1 MEDINQALFLWLNAP
16 AQPQSALL
24 VLALFCARNLVWLMP
39 AVFIAAWLRGDE
51 ALRRAL
57 LQATVAVAVGLCAS
71 FAIGALW
78 PHPRPFMLGLGH
90 QWLPHAADAS
100 FPSDHLTFWWSA
112 SFALVADR
120 RCRAGGVLLA
130 VLGLAI
136 AWARIYLGV
145 HFPLDMAGAALVAAV
160 SVWLARGT
168 APWYLA
174 RAYRLA
180 HGIHARLFRSL
191 IARGWVRE

>member
-1 MEDINQALFLWLNAP
+1 MENFNQALFLWLNAP
-16 AQPQSALL
+16 AQPPPALL
-24 VLALFCARNLVWLMP
+24 ALALFCARDLVWLMP
-39 AVFIAAWLRGDE
+39 ALFIAAWLYGGA

-57 LQATVAVAVGLCAS
+57 LQAAAAVAVGLCAAW
-71 FAIGALW
+71 AIGALW

-90 QWLPHAADAS
+90 SLLPHAPDAS

-112 SFALVADR
+112 SFALAADR

-130 VLGLAI
+130 ALGLAI

-160 SVWLARGT
+160 SAWLARS
-168 APWYLA
+168 AARWYLA
-174 RAYRLA
+174 PAYRLV
-180 HGIHARLFRSL
+180 HGVYGRLFGRL
-191 IARGWVRE
+191 IARGWVRG